1 MPPARSTV
9 AVRNLPEL
17 TTEADIKTFFD
28 TRVKHAD
35 TRVFPL
41 VCDTQRAAGKFKCT
55 TVELNHKERRKVL
68 KLNQEN
74 FLPAAGGQTARIE
87 IDDALTGAVTLA
99 SHNNPQYEYV
109 QFVFFFFFFFLFFSL
124 QLMLNSLYFVHGVG
138 GNVFGSWVNDLT
150 WHMWPR
156 DSFPEQSINSG
167 LRGRFSTIG
176 YDAKVLDG
184 GEPKTIQAAAEAIM
198 SYVRADRPQ
207 VSFQDINQG
216 AGG

>member
-17 TTEADIKTFFD
+17 TTEADIQTFFAS
-28 TRVKHAD
+28 RVKNAD

-41 VCDTQRAAGKFKCT
+41 VCDTQRAAGRFKCT
-55 TVELNHKERRKVL
+55 TVELNHNIRKKIL
-68 KLNQEN
+68 RLNQEE
-74 FLPAAGGQTARIE
+74 FIPAAGGKTTRIE
-87 IDDALTGAVTLA
+87 VDGTLTGAVTLA

-109 QFVFFFFFFFLFFSL
+109 HFSVL
-124 QLMLNSLYFVHGVG
+124 VLLLTTNSLYFVHGVG
-138 GNVFGSWVNDLT
+138 GNVFSSWVSEST

-184 GEPKTIQAAAEAIM
+184 GEPKTIQAAAESIM
-198 SYVRADRPQ
+198 AYVRADRPA
-207 VSFQDINQG
+207 VSFQDSDLG
-216 AGG
+216 SGG